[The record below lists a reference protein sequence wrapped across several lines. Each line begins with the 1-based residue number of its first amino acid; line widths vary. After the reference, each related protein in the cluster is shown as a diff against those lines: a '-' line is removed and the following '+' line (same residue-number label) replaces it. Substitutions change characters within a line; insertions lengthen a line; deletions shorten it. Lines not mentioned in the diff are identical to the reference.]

1 MIEQQAQVTFVKGDK
16 VWMTVKRQSG
26 CQHCSLSEGCG
37 TGSLGKLMGY
47 KSTEW
52 VFPNTLGL
60 KSGDTVMLTIP
71 DKSYLLSS
79 FLIYLLP
86 LLTFFLSAVIAEYLW
101 HAEWVTVVISLLGLS
116 TGLLFSAS
124 LSRRRYANALQ
135 PKIMRKIC

>member
-1 MIEQQAQVTFVKGDK
+1 MIEQQAQVTSVKGDK

-47 KSTEW
+47 KNTEW
-52 VFPNTLGL
+52 VFPNTMGL
-60 KSGDTVMLTIP
+60 KSGDKVMLSIP

-86 LLTFFLSAVIAEYLW
+86 LLTFFLTAVIAEWLW
-101 HAEWVTVVISLLGLS
+101 QAEWLTVVFSIFGL
-116 TGLLFSAS
+116 TAGLLFSGR
-124 LSRRRYANALQ
+124 LSRRRYAKILQ
-135 PKIMRKIC
+135 PKIMRKIL

>member
-26 CQHCSLSEGCG
+26 CQHCSLNEGCG

-52 VFPNTLGL
+52 VFSNTLGL
-60 KSGDTVMLTIP
+60 KSGDKVILAIP

-86 LLTFFLSAVIAEYLW
+86 LLTFFLSALLAELLW
-101 HAEWVTVVISLLGLS
+101 HVEWVTVVLSMLGLI
-116 TGLLFSAS
+116 TGLLFSGS

-135 PKIMRKIC
+135 PKIMRKIW

>member
-1 MIEQQAQVTFVKGDK
+1 MIEQQAQVTSVKGDK

-47 KSTEW
+47 KNTEW
-52 VFPNTLGL
+52 VFPNTMGL
-60 KSGDTVMLTIP
+60 KSGDKVMLSIP

-86 LLTFFLSAVIAEYLW
+86 LLTFFLTAVIAEWLW
-101 HAEWVTVVISLLGLS
+101 QAEWLTVVFSISGL
-116 TGLLFSAS
+116 TAGLLFSGR
-124 LSRRRYANALQ
+124 LSRRRYAKILQ
-135 PKIMRKIC
+135 PKIMRKIL